1 MPYDTIE
8 PSVRIKP
15 PVRQSLIFLSLLFA
29 GFLHAEN
36 LPVIDARQFE
46 VSPTQVSSSGRIYK
60 FRVSGRVPRT
70 GNILLIQIDQRPVMA
85 FRVLTSDESTS
96 EVVAKRV
103 RRYDVEGKLIID
115 QRYQAVEKIA
125 DLVQTPETAPEA
137 GAPGA
142 PSAGTALAP
151 SAEGA
156 QGSSTAPDGNP
167 PQNADAPPLMG
178 DDGSGPPNPDAK
190 KQAPNSLDP
199 FDEELDSSTTP
210 RNLKKPAED
219 GEDTEESEESRLSRQ
234 GGPGVE
240 EREPLIKAKHML
252 GISIGNY
259 RNLSNFVIPGSTN
272 NGFSV
277 YYSQIID
284 KGIWYSGWAPHDSLS
299 IEGGLTYYQRVNY
312 SGIYDNYTLIPI
324 RGDALYTLQF
334 TPTFALIAGAGIQ
347 YNWILSTDNAA
358 EEGITALGGF
368 QPNAYGGIL
377 YNIGPQ
383 WYLRAEAGL
392 DRIAVGLAVK
402 W

>member
-8 PSVRIKP
+8 PSVRTKH
-15 PVRQSLIFLSLLFA
+15 PVRQSLIFLSLLFT
-29 GFLHAEN
+29 GLSYAEN
-36 LPVIDARQFE
+36 LPEIDARQFE

-85 FRVLTSDESTS
+85 FRVLTSEESGS

-103 RRYDVEGKLIID
+103 RRYDVEGKLTID

-125 DLVQTPETAPEA
+125 DLVQTPETAAEA
-137 GAPGA
+137 TAPGGPAPA
-142 PSAGTALAP
+142 PSTESPRDSSPAQEGTP
-151 SAEGA
+151 A
-156 QGSSTAPDGNP
+156 QS
-167 PQNADAPPLMG
+167 ADAPPLMG
-178 DDGSGPPNPDAK
+178 DDGSSAPPPDAK
-190 KQAPNSLDP
+190 KQAPNSLDK
-199 FDEELDSSTTP
+199 FDEELDSTTTP

-219 GEDTEESEESRLSRQ
+219 GDDTEESEESRLSRQ

-240 EREPLIKAKHML
+240 EREPLIKTKHML
-252 GISIGNY
+252 GLSIGNY

-299 IEGGLTYYQRVNY
+299 LEGGLTYYQRVNY
-312 SGIYDNYTLIPI
+312 SGIYDNYTLIPL
-324 RGDALYTLQF
+324 RADALYTLQF

-358 EEGITALGGF
+358 QEGITALGGF